1 MAHQHSKA
9 ILCHE
14 LKVENI
20 IQASQCST
28 SYVSCQRDTSSF
40 HLLVLLGARWPPLST
55 DTSSWDGA
63 QQQTRS
69 SGVRMLEQ
77 ADRQTD
83 RMTDARQLHRP
94 CSAMQALPITISNV
108 S

>member
-77 ADRQTD
+77 ADR
-83 RMTDARQLHRP
+83 MTDARQLHRP